1 MFRRLF
7 SILSFLLFFG
17 RVFGIQFIK
26 PYIQSDKVVFSFIG
40 GGSFSEDCF
49 LIGTFNG
56 WESGKHQFKKKGSNL
71 YMLSVALAPGK
82 YEYQYSIEG
91 RWVSDESNPLTE
103 GDGFGGINS
112 VLYLSDDGS
121 IDWAHADRYDPDQEF
136 EKMMHQSI
144 PTLYSV
150 QLKGNYHINLMNLIF
165 TNLEIVFSNGI
176 ARIMETKAGVT
187 GIVYWGNT
195 TVISVEDD
203 EVRTNHGKGVF
214 MRFNPEMFAML
225 TPNMKEVCI
234 KPNCPDDLAF
244 INCNNVFYLKKA
256 RFYSAN
262 DLFLI
267 PPEGFVGI
275 SLNDEKYKKEDVY
288 IIQNYH
294 YKENLLK
301 EMNLQPVVKFL
312 EAKQKDAQKKFGSVG
327 TSILKAWIK
336 AVSTSDQSYVKKYL
350 SLEEE
355 KSGYVL
361 ISLFKDKHFQGIEL
375 LENTVR
381 VTEPVAMSAEFYDVM
396 DTTSVFIV
404 TCQFIEKNKSKGKIR
419 LLIGRVDNEWKIL
432 NFEIEG

>member
-1 MFRRLF
+1 MLRVLYPVLF
-7 SILSFLLFFG
+7 IALIVQNFFG
-17 RVFGIQFIK
+17 LQFIQ
-26 PYIQSDKVVFSFIG
+26 PYIDGNKVIFSFIASDEKVG
-40 GGSFSEDCF
+40 TCALVGS
-49 LIGTFNG
+49 FNG
-56 WESGKHQFKKKGSNL
+56 WDGEKSVFAKKGAQL
-71 YMLSVALAPGK
+71 YTVSVALQPGR
-82 YEYQYSIEG
+82 YEYQFVIDG
-91 RWVSDESNPLTE
+91 RWISDSGNPLTV
-103 GDGFGGINS
+103 GDGFGGVNS
-112 VLYLSDDGS
+112 VLYINKNKV
-121 IDWAHADRYDPDQEF
+121 IDWNHTDRYDPVKEYQ
-136 EKMMHQSI
+136 KILHQSLS
-144 PTLYSV
+144 PLYSV
-150 QLKGNYHINLMNLIF
+150 QLKGNYRINMLELFF
-165 TNLEIVFSNGI
+165 TNLQIIFSNGI
-176 ARIMETKAGVT
+176 VRLAETKAGVT
-187 GIVYWGNT
+187 GIAVWGD
-195 TVISVEDD
+195 TVFVSREDE
-203 EVRTNHGKGVF
+203 EVRTNFGKGVF
-214 MRFNPEMFAML
+214 MRFNPVFFAVIQSNLQELRIQPNSAEEMDF
-225 TPNMKEVCI
+225 V
-234 KPNCPDDLAF
+234 
-244 INCNNVFYLKKA
+244 NCNNIFYLKKS
-256 RFYSAN
+256 RFYN
-262 DLFLI
+262 NNELFLI

-396 DTTSVFIV
+396 DTTSVFIG